1 MKNQK
6 GITLI
11 ALVITIIVLIILA
24 GVAINLTLGDNGILK
39 YAEFARTK
47 YQNSVEKEANELA
60 KIESYINIKEKN
72 EISAEEVYFSPTDT
86 SWKVNNIKGALDY
99 LFSH

>member
-60 KIESYINIKEKN
+60 KIESYINM
-72 EISAEEVYFSPTDT
+72 A
-86 SWKVNNIKGALDY
+86 GM
-99 LFSH
+99 LFLFGLMILVTVKDIFMLF